1 MAGAGAGGAGAGVPG
16 GGAVGAGAG
25 APGGGAGGTGATVFR
40 GATVVDGTGAERYRA
55 DVRIAGG
62 LITEIGDRLTAPE
75 AVDADGLVLAPGF
88 IDMHAHSDLAL
99 LLEPDHPAKVTQGV
113 TCEVLGQD
121 GLSYAPV
128 DDTTLP
134 ELRRQ
139 LAGWNGD
146 PADLDWDWR
155 DAAGY
160 LDRIDRTGVAVNA
173 CYLVPHGTLR
183 ALVLGWADRPPTPA
197 ELDRMRQVLA
207 RNLLDGAVGMSSG
220 LSYTPGTYADTA
232 ELVELCTVVAAY
244 GGFHAPHQR
253 SYGEG
258 ALEGYAEMVEISRR
272 SGCGL
277 HLTHATMNFGVNR
290 GRAGELLNLLD
301 RALADGVDLTL
312 DSYPYLPGSTTLAA
326 LLPSWATE
334 GGPTATLAR
343 LADPAQCA
351 RIRYEMEEKG
361 SDGCHG
367 VVTDWA
373 TVQISGVRSAG
384 LAPAVGR
391 TVAELALE
399 ERRTGTEVFL
409 DLLRRDELGTTILQ
423 HVGHEENVR
432 AIMRHRAHTVGS
444 DGLLVGARPHPRAWG
459 TFARYLGHYSREL
472 GVLTLEETVARMT
485 GRPAAR
491 LGLHRRGRIAPG
503 HHADLV
509 LFDPER
515 IRDSATF
522 EDPRRPAEGI
532 EDVYVNGVAVLRR
545 GHTTGARPGRAL
557 RRTDRGTRAVDRGI
571 RPADRGVRAVGRG
584 VRAV

>member
-1 MAGAGAGGAGAGVPG
+1 MSRGEGGDP
-16 GGAVGAGAG
+16 GGAV
-25 APGGGAGGTGATVFR
+25 VFR

-62 LITEIGDRLTAPE
+62 LITGVGAGPDGGIGAGPDGGR

-99 LLEPDHPAKVTQGV
+99 LLEPEHPAKVTQGV

-134 ELRRQ
+134 ALRRQ

-146 PADLDWDWR
+146 PADLEWDWR
-155 DAAGY
+155 DIGGY
-160 LDRIDRTGVAVNA
+160 LDRLDRTRVAVNA
-173 CYLVPHGTLR
+173 CYLVPHGSLR
-183 ALVLGWADRPPTPA
+183 MLAMGWADRRPTPL
-197 ELDRMRQVLA
+197 ELDRMRQELA
-207 RNLLDGAVGMSSG
+207 RGLLAGAVGMSSG
-220 LSYTPGTYADTA
+220 LSYTPGMYADTA
-232 ELVELCTVVAAY
+232 ELTDLCTVVAAY

-253 SYGEG
+253 SYGAG

-277 HLTHATMNFGVNR
+277 HLTHATMNFGVNA
-290 GRAGELLNLLD
+290 GRAGELLDLLD
-301 RALADGVDLTL
+301 AALADGVDLTL

-334 GGPTATLAR
+334 GGPAATLAR
-343 LADPAQCA
+343 LADPAACE
-351 RIRYEMEEKG
+351 RIRHAVQEAG

-367 VVTDWA
+367 VVADW
-373 TVQISGVRSAG
+373 TTIQVSGVRSVELAG
-384 LAPAVGR
+384 AVGR
-391 TVAELALE
+391 TVAELAA
-399 ERRTGTEVFL
+399 ERGSGGADVFL
-409 DLLRRDELGTTILQ
+409 DLLRRDELATTILQ

-432 AIMRHRAHTVGS
+432 AIMSHPAHTAGS

-459 TFARYLGHYSREL
+459 TFPRYLGHYSREL
-472 GVLTLEETVARMT
+472 GVLTLEEAVARMT

-503 HHADLV
+503 YHADLV
-509 LFDPER
+509 LFDPGR
-515 IRDSATF
+515 VRDAATF
-522 EDPRRPAEGI
+522 ERPRLRAEGI
-532 EDVYVNGVAVLRR
+532 EHVYVNGTAVVRQGR
-545 GHTTGARPGRAL
+545 TTGARPGRAL
-557 RRTDRGTRAVDRGI
+557 RRTDRGTRAL
-571 RPADRGVRAVGRG
+571 
-584 VRAV
+584 

>member
-1 MAGAGAGGAGAGVPG
+1 MAGERTGRSGAGGLSWLPG
-16 GGAVGAGAG
+16 PEASR
-25 APGGGAGGTGATVFR
+25 PGPGRSGPGATVFR
-40 GATVVDGTGAERYRA
+40 GATVVDGTGADRYRA
-55 DVRIAGG
+55 DVRIADG
-62 LITEIGDRLTAPE
+62 LITEIGDRLDAPE
-75 AVDADGLVLAPGF
+75 VVDADGLVLSPGF

-99 LLEPDHPAKVTQGV
+99 LLEPEHPAKVTQGV

-134 ELRRQ
+134 ALRRQ

-146 PADLDWDWR
+146 PAGFDWDWR
-155 DAAGY
+155 DVAGY
-160 LDRIDRTGVAVNA
+160 LDRLDRTGTAVNA

-183 ALVLGWADRPPTPA
+183 TLVMGWADRRPTPA

-207 RNLLDGAVGMSSG
+207 KSLLDGAVGMSSG
-220 LSYTPGTYADTA
+220 LTYTPGTYADTA
-232 ELVELCTVVAAY
+232 ELVELCRIVAAY

-253 SYGEG
+253 SYGAG
-258 ALEGYAEMVEISRR
+258 ALEGYEEMVEISRQ

-290 GRAGELLNLLD
+290 GRAGELLELLD
-301 RALADGVDLTL
+301 QALADGVDLTL

-326 LLPSWATE
+326 LLPSWAAE
-334 GGPTATLAR
+334 GGPAATLAR

-351 RIRYEMEEKG
+351 RIRYEVEEKG

-367 VVTDWA
+367 VVTDW
-373 TVQISGVRSAG
+373 TTIQISGVRSAE
-384 LAPAVGR
+384 LSPAVGR
-391 TVAELALE
+391 TVAELAVE
-399 ERRTGTEVFL
+399 EGRTGTEVFL
-409 DLLRRDELGTTILQ
+409 DLLRRDELATTILQ

-459 TFARYLGHYSREL
+459 TFPRYLGHYSREL
-472 GVLTLEETVARMT
+472 GVLSLEETIARMT

-509 LFDPER
+509 LLDPLR
-515 IRDSATF
+515 VRDAATF
-522 EDPRRPAEGI
+522 EHPRRPAEGI
-532 EDVYVNGVAVLRR
+532 EYVYVNGTAVVRQGR
-545 GHTTGARPGRAL
+545 TTGARPGRAL
-557 RRTDRGTRAVDRGI
+557 RRTDRGTRAT
-571 RPADRGVRAVGRG
+571 
-584 VRAV
+584 